1 MSSFILDVVLDNY
14 FLHAYWPYAVATIW
28 SLMIINCKFSASI
41 CMAVNFFHLSS
52 CHHIQNCLVVNSHS
66 PNEMLHSCQFVVVV
80 SAWWR
85 LRCGAQFATSPCL
98 HENKN
103 RMISMNHNKRWMHIQ
118 LRRRFLERRFF
129 QMKKHFSLF
138 SSKGKM
144 Q

>member
-28 SLMIINCKFSASI
+28 SLMIINCKFIALI

-52 CHHIQNCLVVNSHS
+52 YHHIQNSWLLIPIHQ
-66 PNEMLHSCQFVVVV
+66 NEMLHGCHFVVVV
-80 SAWWR
+80 SACWR
-85 LRCGAQFATSPCL
+85 LRCGAQFATSSCL

-103 RMISMNHNKRWMHIQ
+103 RMISMNHNKRWMYIQ
-118 LRRRFLERRFF
+118 LRRRFLDRRFLDRR
-129 QMKKHFSLF
+129 FSLF